1 MTEGRPDK
9 VAVTLR
15 QATARDSEFAFQ
27 VKKTTMLEYVRR
39 VWGWD
44 EDEQRRLHRRRF
56 AEQAFRIVIADGKEA
71 GVLALSYEPDCV
83 RVNQLLILPDYQGK
97 GVGTACMEQVIAD
110 ADGRGLAVGLQVL
123 KVNRQAPGF
132 YRRLGFRTVGEDDIH
147 IRMERPARGN
157 SGNMMHDH

>member
-1 MTEGRPDK
+1 MTEGGPGN
-9 VAVTLR
+9 VSVTLR

-56 AEQAFRIVIADGKEA
+56 AEQAFQVVVANGKEA

-83 RVNQLLILPDYQGK
+83 QVNQLLVLPDYQGK
-97 GVGTACMEQVIAD
+97 GVGTACMEHVIED
-110 ADGRGLAVGLQVL
+110 ADGRGLAVRLQVL
-123 KVNRQAPGF
+123 KVNPQAPGF
-132 YRRLGFRTVGEDDIH
+132 YRRLGFRIVGEDDIH

-157 SGNMMHDH
+157 SGDIVHDH